1 MERTQEKEDEE
12 EELRITE
19 IPAEDF
25 HLRPA
30 SEKEEACGALLA
42 RLTATATAAK
52 TPSSSSSSRG
62 GAGSAEQTGVRMLSF
77 SRQAD
82 ALDFLDVAE
91 KHRAQQDLPQLHL
104 FSVETPCSAA
114 ARGEEEGGGGDTEA
128 AAEGAGSTRHYV
140 VCSYEAMWAR
150 HAATAPA
157 ARHLYEGIRDGAPC
171 HMYFDIE
178 FLYADWPGSDWD
190 RGDRAVAAFED
201 AVRGAAELT
210 YGHAVACVLDLDSS
224 TATKFSRH
232 VLVKLDGA
240 VFADNAAVGSFVRAV
255 LRAQAADAASPVY
268 YESSAATGGVRRCM
282 VDTAVYT
289 RNRFMRMLGSCKWG
303 RTAVF
308 ALLPRCRALY
318 SSDRAAFLA
327 SLICNIGTD
336 GIRAARLA
344 AVMPALLPPV
354 PDDRVPGL
362 LADPSRDVSL
372 EPGAA
377 LRSGSSSS
385 GGSGTE
391 YMPGSTP
398 FPMLERFVEQHVCAQ
413 GGAHGTVRAC
423 RVNAAGTVATF
434 SVSGNRFCE
443 CVGRQHRHNNV
454 LVVCEVYNGVW
465 YRRCLDP
472 DCRAYCAPRHPIPA
486 EFLMSRR

>member
-1 MERTQEKEDEE
+1 MDKLHPRHRRRVEKADD
-12 EELRITE
+12 LRVTE

-25 HLRPA
+25 HFKTA
-30 SEKEEACGALLA
+30 QEKEEAFGTLLA
-42 RLTATATAAK
+42 HLTVAHPAP
-52 TPSSSSSSRG
+52 PSAPCAEET
-62 GAGSAEQTGVRMLSF
+62 GARMLSF

-82 ALDFLDVAE
+82 AFDFLDVAE
-91 KHRAQQDLPQLHL
+91 KHRAQQDMPQLHV
-104 FSVETPCSAA
+104 FSVETPCTPQKRNSSTSSGQ
-114 ARGEEEGGGGDTEA
+114 RGEDVGDEAQDAGESEETE
-128 AAEGAGSTRHYV
+128 STRHYV

-150 HAATAPA
+150 HSATAPA
-157 ARHLYEGIRDGAPC
+157 ERHLYEGIRDGAPC

-201 AVRGAAELT
+201 AVRSAAELT

-240 VFADNAAVGSFVRAV
+240 VFADNAAVGSFVRTV

-268 YESSAATGGVRRCM
+268 YESSEATGCARRCM
-282 VDTAVYT
+282 VDTAVYS

-318 SSDRAAFLA
+318 GSDKAAFLA

-336 GIRAARLA
+336 GISAALLP

-354 PDDRVPGL
+354 PETNNASAL
-362 LADPSRDVSL
+362 LTDVSQD
-372 EPGAA
+372 GT
-377 LRSGSSSS
+377 SSL
-385 GGSGTE
+385 GLGVPRGVE
-391 YMPGSTP
+391 YTPGSTP
-398 FPMLERFVEQHVCAQ
+398 FPMLERFVEQHVCVQ
-413 GGAHGTVRAC
+413 GGAHGYIRAC
-423 RVNAAGTVATF
+423 KVNAAGTVATF
-434 SVSGNRFCE
+434 SLGGNRYCE
-443 CVGRQHRHNNV
+443 RVGRQHRHNNV

-486 EFLMSRR
+486 EFLVPSR